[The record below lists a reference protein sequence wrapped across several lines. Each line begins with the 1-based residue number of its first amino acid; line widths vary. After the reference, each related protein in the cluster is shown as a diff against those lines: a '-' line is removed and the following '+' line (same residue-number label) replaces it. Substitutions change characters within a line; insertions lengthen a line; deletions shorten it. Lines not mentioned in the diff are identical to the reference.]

1 MKLTA
6 HPRLYISEAHY
17 AKLKTKTE
25 HAVSRQARRNVRTLA
40 NTFVEDPTI
49 VVDETGHNSHLIRA
63 RKMQTRVVTLL
74 VEYKRTGDQKYRDTI
89 LADVE
94 RIANWEY
101 WSWITWRQ
109 GDARPEAI
117 FDLSYGENS
126 TTLALAFDG
135 LFHELSDDE
144 KRLFIDTAVKRSFK
158 PFLHVMKAKNKP
170 MYYKHP
176 HTNWNTVCCGGAGML
191 ALAMGDLCKESDAV
205 LKIVEESV
213 EPFFKSLKGD
223 GGWPEGIGYWNYGMR
238 YGFMYLL
245 SWERATGKKHKLLRL
260 KGTEATLKFPL
271 QFTPNGVPCSF
282 GDVNRFSVLPFHYA
296 AAERFGADEVTV
308 ELDRRM
314 ALASEGRLDGPWPN
328 QAELALFH
336 PGQELKVKNR
346 AWDNKVLVRGL
357 DWGYVADHMPES
369 KLYVS
374 VRGGTTNAPH
384 VHRDLMSFFIVAG
397 GEMLIENV
405 GVDDYMDTTFGS
417 RRYDLYEPSAHS
429 KNTIFLNGVSI
440 ADQATVKTK
449 LIAGP
454 GYEGFRIDATEA
466 MGTMRDG
473 PAATFCGRALVMVKQ
488 KGILVIDRVVVP
500 HAALVESRLHTF
512 CDVTFGKSDVRIKGK
527 KQRLQIAMAATQPSL
542 TKQGMGIPSHP
553 GREPDTMI
561 RFVSQKKVMEM
572 TTAYFLT
579 HNGKSDVAIGERGG
593 RTSVKISGDVSAR
606 IGFDIQK
613 FTF

>member
-1 MKLTA
+1 MALKDY
-6 HPRLYISEAHY
+6 PRLYISQAHY
-17 AKLKTKTE
+17 DGLKEKVTHSVARK
-25 HAVSRQARRNVRTLA
+25 ARRDLRALA
-40 NTFVEDPTI
+40 KRFVEDTDI

-74 VEYKRTGDQKYRDTI
+74 AEYKRTGDKTFKDAVM
-89 LADVE
+89 ADVN

-101 WSWITWRQ
+101 WSWITWRKN
-109 GDARPEAI
+109 DARFEAI

-126 TTLALAFDG
+126 ATLAIAFDG
-135 LFHELSDDE
+135 LFHELSKDE
-144 KRLFIDTAVKRSFK
+144 KKLFVDTAQKRSLR
-158 PFLHVMKAKNKP
+158 PFLHVMKAKEKP

-191 ALAMGDLCKESDAV
+191 ALAMGDLCKESKAV
-205 LKIVEESV
+205 LKIVEESI

-282 GDVNRFSVLPFHYA
+282 GDVNRFGVLPFHYA
-296 AAERFGADEVTV
+296 AAERFGAIEVIA

-314 ALASEGRLDGPWPN
+314 TLSSAHRLDGPWPDV
-328 QAELALFH
+328 AELALFH
-336 PGQELKVKNR
+336 SGKEEKIQKGAWENR
-346 AWDNKVLVRGL
+346 VLVRGL
-357 DWGYVADHMPES
+357 DWGYVADHMPEAN
-369 KLYVS
+369 LYVS
-374 VRGGTTNAPH
+374 VRGGTTDAPH
-384 VHRDLMSFFIVAG
+384 VHRDLMSFFVVAG
-397 GEMLIENV
+397 GEKLIENV
-405 GVDDYMDTTFGS
+405 GVDDYMDTTFS
-417 RRYDLYEPSAHS
+417 ARRYDLYEPSAHS

-440 ADQATVKTK
+440 DDKVTVKTA
-449 LIAGP
+449 LVDGV

-473 PAATFCGRALVMVKQ
+473 PAATFCGRAILMVKK
-488 KGILVIDRVVVP
+488 KGVLVIDRVVVP

-512 CDVTFGKSDVRIKGK
+512 CNVTFGKNDVRIKGK
-527 KQRLQIAMAATQPSL
+527 KQRMQIAVAATQPFL
-542 TKQGMGIPSHP
+542 TQKGMGIPSHP
-553 GREPDTMI
+553 GRAPDTMI
-561 RFVSQKKVMEM
+561 RYVSEKKVLSI

-579 HNGKSDVAIGERGG
+579 HNGKSTVTLNDRGK
-593 RTSVKISGDVSAR
+593 RTTVRIAGDVSAR
-606 IGFDIQK
+606 VGFDTDK
-613 FTF
+613 FVF

>member
-1 MKLTA
+1 MKLTDS
-6 HPRLYISEAHY
+6 PRLYISEAHY
-17 AKLKTKTE
+17 DRLREKAD
-25 HAVSRQARRNVRTLA
+25 HAVARKARQNLKALA
-40 NTFVEDPTI
+40 KTFLDDTTI

-74 VEYKRTGDQKYRDTI
+74 AEYKRTGDQTYRDAV

-94 RIANWEY
+94 RIAGWEY

-126 TTLALAFDG
+126 ATLALAFDG
-135 LFHELSDDE
+135 LYPELSASE
-144 KRLFIDTAVKRSFK
+144 KKLFVDTAVKRSLK
-158 PFLHVMKAKNKP
+158 PFLHVMKAKDKP

-191 ALAMGDLCKESDAV
+191 ALAMGDLCKESEAV

-282 GDVNRFSVLPFHYA
+282 GDVNRFGVLPFHYA
-296 AAERFGADEVTV
+296 AAERFGADEVVV
-308 ELDRRM
+308 ELDRRLSM
-314 ALASEGRLDGPWPN
+314 AEVARLDGPWPN
-328 QAELALFH
+328 VAELAVFH
-336 PGQELKVKNR
+336 PGRETKVKQGAWENR
-346 AWDNKVLVRGL
+346 VLVRGL
-357 DWGYVADHMPES
+357 DWGYVADQMPETN
-369 KLYVS
+369 LYVS
-374 VRGGTTNAPH
+374 VRGGTTDAPH
-384 VHRDLMSFFIVAG
+384 VHRDLMSFFVVAG
-397 GEMLIENV
+397 GEKLIENV
-405 GVDDYMDTTFGS
+405 GVDDYMDTTFS
-417 RRYDLYEPSAHS
+417 ARRYDLYEPSAHS

-440 ADQATVKTK
+440 ADKVSVKTS
-449 LIAGP
+449 LIQGT
-454 GYEGFRIDATEA
+454 GFEGFRIDATDA

-473 PAATFCGRALVMVKQ
+473 PAATFCGRAIVMVKK
-488 KGILVIDRVVVP
+488 KGILVVDRVVVP

-512 CDVTFGKSDVRIKGK
+512 CDVTFGKSDVQIRGK
-527 KQRLQIAMAATQPSL
+527 KQRMQIAVAATEPIF

-561 RFVSQKKVMEM
+561 RFVSQKKLLSVTM
-572 TTAYFLT
+572 AYFLT
-579 HNGKSDVAIGERGG
+579 HNGKSEVALNERGG
-593 RTSVKISGDVSAR
+593 RTSVKMSGEVSAR
-606 IGFDIQK
+606 ISFDTDK
-613 FTF
+613 FSF

>member
-1 MKLTA
+1 MKLTDY
-6 HPRLYISEAHY
+6 PRLYISDAHY
-17 AKLKTKTE
+17 ASLKDKAT
-25 HAVSRQARRNVRTLA
+25 HAVAQTARRKLRQAAQGFLA
-40 NTFVEDPTI
+40 DSEI

-74 VEYKRTGDQKYRDTI
+74 VEYKRTGDQKYRAEIMSDI
-89 LADVE
+89 K
-94 RIANWEY
+94 RIAEWEY

-135 LFHELSDDE
+135 LFDELSDDE
-144 KRLFIDTAVKRSFK
+144 KQLFIDTAVKRSLR
-158 PFLHVMKAKNKP
+158 PFLHVMKAKDKP

-191 ALAMGDLCKESDAV
+191 ALAMGDLCKESEEV

-245 SWERATGKKHKLLRL
+245 SWERAMGKKHKLMRL

-282 GDVNRFSVLPFHYA
+282 GDVNRFGVLPFHYA
-296 AAERFGADEVTV
+296 VAERFGAAEVV
-308 ELDRRM
+308 AELDRRM
-314 ALASEGRLDGPWPN
+314 TLSDEGRLDGPWPN
-328 QAELALFH
+328 NAELALFH
-336 PGQELKVKNR
+336 PGRESKGKKD
-346 AWDNKVLVRGL
+346 AWDTCALIRGL
-357 DWGYVADHMPES
+357 DWGYVADQMPDTN
-369 KLYVS
+369 LYVS
-374 VRGGTTNAPH
+374 VRGGTTDAPH
-384 VHRDLMSFFIVAG
+384 VHRDLMSFFVVGG
-397 GEMLIENV
+397 GEKLIENV
-405 GVDDYMDTTFGS
+405 GVDNYMDTTFS
-417 RRYDLYEPSAHS
+417 ARRYDLYEPSAHS

-440 ADQATVKTK
+440 GDKVTVKTSV
-449 LIAGP
+449 INGR
-454 GYEGFRIDATEA
+454 GFQGFRIDATDA

-473 PAATFCGRALVMVKQ
+473 PAAQFCGRAIFLVKN
-488 KGILVIDRVVVP
+488 KGVLVIDRVVVS

-512 CDVTFGKSDVRIKGK
+512 CDVTFGKSDVRIRGK
-527 KQRLQIAMAATQPSL
+527 KQRLQIVMASTQPSQ
-542 TKQGMGIPSHP
+542 TKKGMGIPSEP
-553 GREPDTMI
+553 NREPDTMI
-561 RFVSQKKVMEM
+561 RYVSEKKVLEM
-572 TTAYFLT
+572 TTAYFMTL
-579 HNGKSDVAIGERGG
+579 NGKSEIELNERGG
-593 RTSVKISGDVSAR
+593 RTTVKISGDVSAR
-606 IGFDIQK
+606 IGFDTEK